1 MTDEFIPTIAMV
13 GAVAVGKSLRNGPK
27 ALQVMEND
35 LAMMEGHLA
44 MIQGHLAMIEDD
56 LEIIEDDLK

>member
-1 MTDEFIPTIAMV
+1 MSSIPTIAMV

-35 LAMMEGHLA
+35 LAMMEGR
-44 MIQGHLAMIEDD
+44 LAMIEND